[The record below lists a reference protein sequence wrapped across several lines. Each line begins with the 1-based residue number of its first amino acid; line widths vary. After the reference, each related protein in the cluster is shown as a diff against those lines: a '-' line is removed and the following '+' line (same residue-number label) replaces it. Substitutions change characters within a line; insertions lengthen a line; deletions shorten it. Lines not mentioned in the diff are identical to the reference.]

1 MKIAKARKKSDY
13 QRYLDISLGIM
24 KKSTIR
30 VTLHEN
36 AYRFDKEG
44 IIVLASDLSPSN
56 IGELFYL
63 LLNADAEFVSEGK
76 VKVDSKAVEESIELY
91 GTKLRTPRAVAEST
105 LDYFQRLSLLVFYE
119 PDSVKNTSL
128 QVI

>member
-36 AYRFDKEG
+36 AYQFDKEG
-44 IIVLASDLSPSN
+44 IVLASDLSPSN
-56 IGELFYL
+56 IGELFL
-63 LLNADAEFVSEGK
+63 LLENSDAEFVSEGK
-76 VKVDSKAVEESIELY
+76 ARPTPEKK
-91 GTKLRTPRAVAEST
+91 TKQKRPET
-105 LDYFQRLSLLVFYE
+105 
-119 PDSVKNTSL
+119 
-128 QVI
+128 